1 MLAVLKLLF
10 SSFFFPEK
18 FIGSILLP
26 CSLGIDKGDD
36 MQMLVIN
43 EYTAAEKR
51 CSANIHK
58 MSTFYYIAY
67 SLFLNV

>member
-1 MLAVLKLLF
+1 
-10 SSFFFPEK
+10 
-18 FIGSILLP
+18 
-26 CSLGIDKGDD
+26 